1 MKKFTAQLIKI
12 AHYVLLQEDD
22 GTTRRLSH
30 EDLAIALPIYK
41 KMKPFIQKNTTTFE
55 DGRTASVYQYR
66 DGEMELDETEIPFLI
81 EQLKRPFDL
90 ESAEVAEE
98 LKELLSN

>member
-12 AHYVLLQEDD
+12 AHFVLMQEDNGD
-22 GTTRRLSH
+22 TRKLSH

-41 KMKPFIQKNTTTFE
+41 KMKPYVKKEVKTLE
-55 DGRTASVYQYR
+55 DGRSLSIYHYR
-66 DGEMELDETEIPFLI
+66 DGEMELDETETSFLI
-81 EQLKRPFDL
+81 EQLKRPYDL